1 MADEEVKNPQ
11 GGDDGFPSF
20 LTAPV
25 ENENEEYEYEYE
37 YVEVP
42 ESEAE
47 TAEENLLEEENEFSL
62 DDMLGDV
69 SDDLDLTSNAEDDLP
84 LLNETGSEADILPAA
99 TNDGF
104 PLQEEQE
111 QEMPL
116 DADILLP
123 EAGEEPVLESAEDI
137 VSEVP
142 ETVIES
148 SAETEAVSEVA
159 GDNAE
164 ISPEA
169 EGDVLSPQGSGA
181 GFSAE
186 PDVQFPEGKE
196 DQGFVS
202 SETDT
207 SIAAE
212 EMPLPESLQPEE
224 GESPAEPA
232 AFSSREDE
240 AFLLLPDS
248 GIQTVD
254 LNSYNGCLRIAASV
268 VPGGHSWFWLE
279 RKQHLAEIG
288 SNGADLEIRLPVP
301 GANFVTLVK
310 GGDQKLE
317 LFNRT
322 HLRVENVDAQAFEAV
337 DGDFI
342 LGNAGF
348 DSGAVIEE
356 FCAVNPADLS
366 QTEMIFSEPA
376 AGIISGP
383 GTVAFVNGLRC
394 LQWSFAETE
403 NYEKEQL
410 RCLKSYSGSSED
422 KYFELS
428 GNSPAAA
435 FAGNEEINSIH
446 VNCGAST
453 YGWNVSFENG
463 VTMSLRDLREYQV
476 RYGKMPDNAGIIS
489 CGDLQ
494 VSFSNIAR
502 IVVYESAR
510 YFSYR

>member
-148 SAETEAVSEVA
+148 SAE
-159 GDNAE
+159 
-164 ISPEA
+164 
-169 EGDVLSPQGSGA
+169 
-181 GFSAE
+181 
-186 PDVQFPEGKE
+186 PDVQFPEGEE

-202 SETDT
+202 LEADT
-207 SIAAE
+207 PIAAE
-212 EMPLPESLQPEE
+212 EMSLPESLQPEE
-224 GESPAEPA
+224 GESAAEPVTI
-232 AFSSREDE
+232 SSREDE

-248 GIQTVD
+248 GIQSVE
-254 LNSYNGCLRIAASV
+254 LGAYNGNLRIAASL

-410 RCLKSYSGSSED
+410 RCLKSYSGSFED

-428 GNSPAAA
+428 GNSPAAE

-510 YFSYR
+510 YFSYC

>member
-1 MADEEVKNPQ
+1 MADEEVKNLQ

-25 ENENEEYEYEYE
+25 ENENEEYEYEY
-37 YVEVP
+37 VEVP

-47 TAEENLLEEENEFSL
+47 TTEENLLEEENEFSL

-84 LLNETGSEADILPAA
+84 LLNETDSEADILSAA
-99 TNDGF
+99 TDDGL
-104 PLQEEQE
+104 PLPEEQG

-142 ETVIES
+142 ETAVGS
-148 SAETEAVSEVA
+148 SAEPEAVSEVA

-164 ISPEA
+164 ISPET
-169 EGDVLSPQGSGA
+169 EGDVLSPQGSEA

-186 PDVQFPEGKE
+186 PDVQLPEGEE
-196 DQGFVS
+196 DQEFVS
-202 SETDT
+202 SEADT
-207 SIAAE
+207 PIAAE
-212 EMPLPESLQPEE
+212 DISLPESLQPEE

-232 AFSSREDE
+232 AVFSQEDE

-254 LNSYNGCLRIAASV
+254 LDSYNGCLRIAASV
-268 VPGGHSWFWLE
+268 MPGGHSWFWLE

-348 DSGAVIEE
+348 DSGVVIEE

-410 RCLKSYSGSSED
+410 RCLKSYSGSFED

-428 GNSPAAA
+428 GNSPATE

-494 VSFSNIAR
+494 APFSNIAR